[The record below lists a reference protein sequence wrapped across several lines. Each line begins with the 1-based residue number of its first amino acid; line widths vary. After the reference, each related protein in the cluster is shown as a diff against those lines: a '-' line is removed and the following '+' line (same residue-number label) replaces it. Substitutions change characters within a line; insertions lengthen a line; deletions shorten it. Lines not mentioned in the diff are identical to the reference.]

1 MSEVQMI
8 GGDRP
13 LRVCDVCGGVDD
25 HPRHTIAGEKGT
37 AGPPLRSSVAAVM
50 GNESL
55 TTEQKAAAL
64 EDLYDTS
71 SQLRHMDCCR
81 KVGCP
86 SGTCDHV
93 AELGGVDG
101 VTGADLLAHLEDN
114 RSVLQERAESQALA
128 EHDAQRTALAATDV
142 EG

>member
-25 HPRHTIAGEKGT
+25 HPRHTIAGEKGA
-37 AGPPLRSSVAAVM
+37 AGPPLRSSVEAVM
-50 GNESL
+50 GNETL

-64 EDLYDTS
+64 EDLYETS

-101 VTGADLLAHLEDN
+101 VTGTDLLTVVVDN
-114 RSVLQERAESQALA
+114 RDALQDRAQSQAQA
-128 EHDAQRTALAATDV
+128 EHDAQRAALAGGDQS
-142 EG
+142 